1 MKAMGSRSDFDFEID
16 VPCLDITIDPNDAE
30 NGAKE
35 VLALITDRNIESVV
49 CFGSCQIFC

>member
-1 MKAMGSRSDFDFEID
+1 MGSRSDFDFEID

-35 VLALITDRNIESVV
+35 VLALITDLDKVHFEVHV
-49 CFGSCQIFC
+49 G